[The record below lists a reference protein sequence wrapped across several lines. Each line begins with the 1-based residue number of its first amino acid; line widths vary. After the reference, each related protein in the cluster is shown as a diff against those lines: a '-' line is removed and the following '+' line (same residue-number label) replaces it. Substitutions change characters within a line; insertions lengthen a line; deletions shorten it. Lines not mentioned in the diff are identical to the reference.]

1 MSGIY
6 LHIPFCER
14 KCIYCDFYSIENRN
28 SMDEFVR
35 ALHREVEMNREYA
48 NHESVDTI
56 FFGGGTP
63 SLLSPTVI
71 AGILD
76 VVHRTFRV
84 EPAAEITLEANP
96 GTVDREKL
104 LAYKSAGINRLSFGV
119 QSFHQDELEFLG
131 RIHSAAEAEECVR
144 WAKEAG
150 FEDVSVDL
158 MYALP
163 QQTLGRWED
172 NLRRAVG
179 LDVPHISAYS
189 LIIEERT
196 PLARM
201 VNAKLVSPLPSDI
214 EAEMYEFTMAYLA
227 QRGFEH
233 YEVSNYSRPGHCSRH
248 NSNYWNHSNYLG
260 LGPSAHSFWKNR
272 RWWNVASVWA
282 YIEKVSGGMQPL
294 AGEEFLQAKQLLHE
308 TVMLG
313 LRSDGVNIRSVGEKF
328 GPDLPGRMVEFSR
341 QLFERRLAVREG
353 DNLRLTD
360 KGFMLCDEISQL
372 LLSRLSPG

>member
-1 MSGIY
+1 MAGVY

-35 ALHREVEMNREYA
+35 ALHREVAMNREYG

-63 SLLSPTVI
+63 SLLSPAAI
-71 AGILD
+71 SGILE
-76 VVHRTFRV
+76 VLHRTFRV
-84 EPAAEITLEANP
+84 EPDAEITLEANP

-104 LAYKSAGINRLSFGV
+104 LAYRSAGINRLSFGV

-131 RIHSAAEAEECVR
+131 RIHSAVDAEQCIR
-144 WAKEAG
+144 WAQDIG
-150 FEDVSVDL
+150 FENISVDL
-158 MYALP
+158 VYALP
-163 QQTLGRWED
+163 RQTLRRWED
-172 NLRRAVG
+172 NLRRTVG
-179 LDVPHISAYS
+179 LEVPHISAYS

-201 VNAKLVSPLPSDI
+201 VSAKLVSPLPTEN
-214 EAEMYEFTMAYLA
+214 EAEMYELTMEYLA
-227 QRGFEH
+227 RHGFEH

-272 RWWNVASVWA
+272 RWWNVASVSG
-282 YIEKVSGGMQPL
+282 YIEKISGGMQPL
-294 AGEEFLQAKQLLHE
+294 AGEEILQAEQLLHE

-313 LRSDGVNIRSVGEKF
+313 LRSDGVNLRSMGEQF
-328 GPDLPGRMVEFSR
+328 GPDLPGRMAEISR
-341 QLFERRLAVREG
+341 QLFDRRLAVREG

-360 KGFMLCDEISQL
+360 KGFLLCDEISEV
-372 LLSRLSPG
+372 LLSHLSTA

>member
-1 MSGIY
+1 MAGVY

-35 ALHREVEMNREYA
+35 ALHREIAMNREYG
-48 NHESVDTI
+48 NHEPVDTI

-63 SLLSPTVI
+63 SLLSAGAI
-71 AGILD
+71 GGILE
-76 VVHRTFRV
+76 VLHRTFRV
-84 EPAAEITLEANP
+84 EAGAEITLEANP
-96 GTVDREKL
+96 GTVDRAKL
-104 LAYKSAGINRLSFGV
+104 LAYRSAGINRLSFGI

-131 RIHSAAEAEECVR
+131 RIHSAADAEGCVR
-144 WAKEAG
+144 WAQDVG
-150 FEDVSVDL
+150 FENVSVDL
-158 MYALP
+158 VYALP

-172 NLRRAVG
+172 NLGRVVG
-179 LDVPHISAYS
+179 LEVPHISAYS

-201 VNAKLVSPLPSDI
+201 VSAKLVLPLPTEI
-214 EAEMYEFTMAYLA
+214 EAEMYEFTMEYLA

-233 YEVSNYSRPGHCSRH
+233 YEVSNYSRPGHRSRH

-282 YIEKVSGGMQPL
+282 YIEKVSGGMQPRE
-294 AGEEFLQAKQLLHE
+294 GEEFLLAEQLLHE

-313 LRSDGVNIRSVGEKF
+313 LRSDGVNLRSMGEQF
-328 GPDLPGRMVEFSR
+328 GPHLPGRMVEFSR
-341 QLFERRLAVREG
+341 QLFEQRLAVQEG

-360 KGFMLCDEISQL
+360 KGFLLCDEISEV
-372 LLSRLSPG
+372 LLSRLSLG